1 MQYELTVTMQ
11 LSSRRS
17 QDCVAKMFKSHF
29 EYGTTKE
36 SIAEG
41 LQILDDPRLLS
52 VTVKR
57 KVGGNML
64 GSAFDVF

>member
-11 LSSRRS
+11 LESGCE
-17 QDCVAKMFKSHF
+17 QDRVAKQF
-29 EYGTTKE
+29 ESLFEFGTIRE

-41 LQILDDPRLLS
+41 LKLLKDPRLVT

-57 KVGGNML
+57 KQRDHRTG
-64 GSAFDVF
+64 